1 MTASLTRAGS
11 EWHGPSM
18 ATRKKPKSKPKV
30 KKKPVAKKPI
40 AKKKE
45 LLFSDDFERA
55 EILEVRENN
64 FRECIDRRLVG
75 HLKLGTNLI
84 FVFVDARGNGLLLR
98 ENRSRK

>member
-40 AKKKE
+40 AKKKAKPAPKTKRKAAPKKQPVFE
-45 LLFSDDFERA
+45 EAATQKVPVAEVLGDIEEQLALDLLIER
-55 EILEVRENN
+55 
-64 FRECIDRRLVG
+64 
-75 HLKLGTNLI
+75 
-84 FVFVDARGNGLLLR
+84 
-98 ENRSRK
+98 